1 MTKKLQLMLFTL
13 SLMSVFG
20 SSLMA
25 RDWYVSVA
33 KGSGKAGTKENPAKD
48 LGNIATLLV
57 GGDVIHIAE
66 GIYLGRG
73 DSGSNVIIVPVKIYG
88 GYDATFTSR
97 DPWGAHKTIL
107 SGDNMTKNYEAL
119 PSIFIDLMK
128 YEGPNSQIIVDGL
141 IVDNAGRN
149 RYLNEEKSKLIPMAD
164 PAAGKNPSP
173 SEGGIVIRVSKSEKF
188 DKGPRWNISVI
199 NNIVMNTYGQMGG
212 LSVSGYK
219 GTTVLIDNNLVIQ
232 GTGSG
237 IFCGSK
243 YRGEE
248 PNPNFTVTNNTVL
261 FTWDSGMSKGSNISL
276 DATAQVTLKNNVLAF
291 ADFYA
296 IDNGFKSKGI
306 LLVDNL
312 ITGARNADFLDF
324 NTKIEV
330 KNFADT
336 AENLHADSKGNITD
350 AIKIPVSQ
358 KFALLYGSRVIVDRA
373 KAEANVSA
381 SNSNANALRGM
392 LGLPLQAGDVKW
404 PDIPVFLNAI
414 SIDDAVAAGSNKYK
428 EKYGCSKPV
437 IK

>member
-1 MTKKLQLMLFTL
+1 MIKKSHLILMVLSLMLF
-13 SLMSVFG
+13 FG

-25 RDWYVSVA
+25 RDWYISVSQG
-33 KGSGKAGTKENPAKD
+33 KGKAGTKESPAKD
-48 LGNIATLLV
+48 LGNIVSLLV

-73 DSGSNVIIVPVKIYG
+73 DSGANVINVPVKIYG
-88 GYDATFTSR
+88 GYDATFTKR

-107 SGDNMTKNYEAL
+107 SGDNMTKNYDAL
-119 PSIFIDLMK
+119 PSLFIDLMK
-128 YEGPNSQIIVDGL
+128 YEGPNSPIVVDGL

-188 DKGPRWNISVI
+188 DKGPRWNITVI
-199 NNIVMNTYGQMGG
+199 NNIVMNTYGQMGS

-219 GTTVLIDNNLVIQ
+219 GSTILIDNNLVIQ
-232 GTGSG
+232 NSGSG

-248 PNPNFTVTNNTVL
+248 PNPSFTVTNNTVL

-276 DATAQVTLKNNVLAF
+276 DATAKVTLKNNVFAF
-291 ADFYA
+291 ADLYA
-296 IDNGFKSKGI
+296 IDNGFKSKDI

-324 NTKIEV
+324 STKIEV
-330 KNFADT
+330 KDLEDS

-350 AIKIPVSQ
+350 AIKIPISQ
-358 KFALLYGSRVIVDRA
+358 AFALLYGSRVIVDRA
-373 KAEANVSA
+373 KAEANVTA

-392 LGLPLQAGDVKW
+392 LGLPLQAGEVKW
-404 PDIPVFLNAI
+404 PETPVFLNAI

-428 EKYGCSKPV
+428 EKFGCCKPI